1 MRGATLRLAAP
12 VLAALALAAPT
23 GAALAQDA
31 AAAAS
36 TTNIQSPILTLDRE
50 RLFSETL
57 FGKAVDA
64 RFKSDSDT
72 LLAENLR
79 LEKALEAEER
89 DLTDRRA
96 TLPATEFQ
104 LLASAF
110 DTKAEQIRAAQLAKS
125 RAIADTREAEQKR
138 FLEAAIPVLGEL
150 MRDSGAAAIFDK
162 NMIIL
167 SLRGIDIT
175 DDAIARIDAVLG
187 TGGATPTGQGTPEPA
202 KPEPVQT
209 EPTPPAEQNPQP

>member
-1 MRGATLRLAAP
+1 MRGASLC
-12 VLAALALAAPT
+12 LAALLQAAVPA

-31 AAAAS
+31 AAAAN
-36 TTNIQSPILTLDRE
+36 TTTPAAAPDTVVRTVQSSVLTIDRD

-64 RFKSDSDT
+64 RFKTDSDA
-72 LLAENLR
+72 LISENLR
-79 LEKALEAEER
+79 LETALEAEER
-89 DLTDRRA
+89 DLTERRA
-96 TLPATEFQ
+96 KLPAPEFQ

-110 DTKAEQIRAAQLAKS
+110 DTKAEQIRAAQAAKS
-125 RAIADTREAEQKR
+125 RAIAAKREAEQQR

-150 MRDSGAAAIFDK
+150 MRDNGAVAIFDK

-175 DDAIARIDAVLG
+175 DRAIARIDAVLG
-187 TGGATPTGQGTPEPA
+187 DGDTPATPTPEP
-202 KPEPVQT
+202 
-209 EPTPPAEQNPQP
+209 PPAPQTSAEPQAQP